1 VIEQRRVQPWPPLTP
16 KPKPPRSTP

>member
-1 VIEQRRVQPWPPLTP
+1 VIEQRRVQPWPTRTP